1 MNTSTHNLID
11 EESIILSSNH
21 PCECDKK
28 KVYNFD
34 ISTTQEKSI
43 NILFDSFSYI
53 EQPGSISV
61 NTLGPYNTN
70 IPTEVLT
77 FNLSEK
83 KVSVNYLPQ
92 SFDIASLNKD
102 TQKMSY
108 GFTMK
113 ISNYKESEANLIFN
127 EIYQTL
133 IYSIGK
139 ILYEDVKEM
148 SNLKEKDSAI
158 LKSLFTSKLFE
169 NLSIDNSN
177 QMSSDIYTSMLSSI
191 ENKEK
196 KENLL
201 NIVDKLSVLKLSPM
215 KEDDRIDLILKNI
228 KNYDTNE
235 K

>member
-1 MNTSTHNLID
+1 
-11 EESIILSSNH
+11 
-21 PCECDKK
+21 
-28 KVYNFD
+28 
-34 ISTTQEKSI
+34 
-43 NILFDSFSYI
+43 
-53 EQPGSISV
+53 
-61 NTLGPYNTN
+61 
-70 IPTEVLT
+70 
-77 FNLSEK
+77 
-83 KVSVNYLPQ
+83 
-92 SFDIASLNKD
+92 
-102 TQKMSY
+102 
-108 GFTMK
+108 
-113 ISNYKESEANLIFN
+113 
-127 EIYQTL
+127 
-133 IYSIGK
+133 
-139 ILYEDVKEM
+139 M

-235 K
+235 KYKKTIEEQYLK